1 MFGAAY
7 TSHHPG
13 QLQIL
18 FITSSMEESPFLKA
32 DSFSASQ
39 KIFHNWCN
47 VKVHLQSLL
56 LHCAFC
62 RITLISSLVGVI
74 IKVIY
79 LQCSKE
85 LPLVHIL
92 IHIDPVHILPSYLF
106 MISCNLYSHLCLG
119 LPSDLVL
126 RDFPPEMCMHFTTP
140 PFVLHTPPISSSFT
154 WSYK

>member
-13 QLQIL
+13 QLQLL
-18 FITSSMEESPFLKA
+18 FITNFVEESPFLGA

-39 KIFHNWCN
+39 KIFHNLHN
-47 VKVHLQSLL
+47 VEVH
-56 LHCAFC
+56 
-62 RITLISSLVGVI
+62 
-74 IKVIY
+74 

-106 MISCNLYSHLCLG
+106 KISFNLYSHLCLG
-119 LPSDLVL
+119 LPSDLFL
-126 RDFPPEMCMHFTTP
+126 QDFPLKVCMHFSTL
-140 PFVLHTPPISSSFT
+140 PFMLHTPPISSSFT
-154 WSYK
+154 